1 LEQDH
6 LRVGS
11 QASLEAVCRLLAAY
25 EPAYPKVSPRE
36 ALERLA
42 VLRMLGNPA
51 QNRVAGKKV
60 WQDGDNHPVAFAYP
74 TKVSY
79 STAEQCLVPRA
90 VATREALPVKH
101 E

>member
-42 VLRMLGNPA
+42 VLRILGNPA
-51 QNRVAGKKV
+51 HNGVAGKKTR
-60 WQDGDNHPVAFAYP
+60 QDADNHPLAFAYP
-74 TKVSY
+74 TKVSH
-79 STAEQCLVPRA
+79 STTQQCLAPRA